1 MKTATL
7 SLRLPKSEIQRLE
20 TAATL
25 GGLDRSAFLKHA
37 LRRGARD
44 IILEQAVDA
53 YRRGA
58 ATLSRAAE
66 MAGLNL
72 RDFNAR
78 MHNAN
83 LELNYS
89 LEDLAKDLRP

>member
-1 MKTATL
+1 MKTATV
-7 SLRLPKSEIQRLE
+7 SLRLPKSEIQRLAS
-20 TAATL
+20 AATL

-44 IILEQAVDA
+44 LMLEQAGDA

-66 MAGLNL
+66 MAGLTL
-72 RDFNAR
+72 RDFMAR
-78 MHNAN
+78 MRSAN
-83 LELNYS
+83 VELTYS
-89 LEDLAKDLRP
+89 LDDLAKDLRP

>member
-7 SLRLPKSEIQRLE
+7 SMRLPKSEIQQLAA
-20 TAATL
+20 AATL

-44 IILEQAVDA
+44 LMLEQAVEA
-53 YRRGA
+53 YRRGTV
-58 ATLSRAAE
+58 TLSRAAE

-72 RDFNAR
+72 RDFMAR
-78 MHNAN
+78 MRSAN
-83 LELNYS
+83 LELAYS
-89 LEDLAKDLRP
+89 LDDLAKDIRP

>member
-1 MKTATL
+1 MKTATV
-7 SLRLPKSEIQRLE
+7 SMRLPQSEIQQLV
-20 TAATL
+20 TAAAL

-44 IILEQAVDA
+44 LMLEQAVGA

-66 MAGLNL
+66 MAGLSL
-72 RDFNAR
+72 RDFMAR
-78 MHNAN
+78 MRSAN
-83 LELNYS
+83 LELTYS
-89 LEDLAKDLRP
+89 LDDLAKDLHP